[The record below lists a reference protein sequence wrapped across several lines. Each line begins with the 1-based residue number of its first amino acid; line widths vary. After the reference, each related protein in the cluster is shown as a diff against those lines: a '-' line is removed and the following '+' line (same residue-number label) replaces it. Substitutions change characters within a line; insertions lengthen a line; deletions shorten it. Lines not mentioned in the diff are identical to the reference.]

1 MALQQQGLKHN
12 PPLLLINDADSQA
25 KWYHR
30 LKNEYARARAEQ
42 RPFVNPVQDRVLRW
56 RS

>member
-1 MALQQQGLKHN
+1 LRHA

-25 KWYHR
+25 KWYYR
-30 LKNEYARARAEQ
+30 LKQEYARARAEG
-42 RPFVNPVQDRVLRW
+42 RGFINPIKPRVLRW